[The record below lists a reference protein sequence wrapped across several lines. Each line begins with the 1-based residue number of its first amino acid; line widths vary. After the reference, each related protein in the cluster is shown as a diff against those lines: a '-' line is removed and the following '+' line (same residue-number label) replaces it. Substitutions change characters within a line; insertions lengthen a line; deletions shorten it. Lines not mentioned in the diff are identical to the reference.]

1 MADFYDPT
9 TDLPNATEPAED
21 APKLDADGLWQIAR
35 EWMLLPREQPLRVLT
50 GEIVRGYGLPVL
62 QAWGELLPPEIANTQ
77 LPLVRMLER
86 MVAIYPGNSSLPYDE
101 AEGLQDPI
109 QLIDDW
115 ALSCRRVLRRWVAAN
130 FRQFGH
136 QYHVPDLLGY
146 LLHGSRMHPREVPE
160 ISRVDAGTGAFV
172 LFGVWALDLV
182 LVAYKGGPRLPVQ
195 RVLYDLLRVGGQD
208 ALAVPIARAVLARET
223 RSQGWRLDGAMWML
237 GGSLEPLVT
246 SQLNSDS
253 PRLKKVLESDANR
266 SLADELPGALFVAR
280 HGVPLEIP
288 SDFDVFARDGLKPL
302 VNAVRRHIEKDELIE
317 DRLVKTQIPASPS
330 QLIAGEARAL
340 VGGRGYRAREL
351 GQPNCIL
358 GSYRSP
364 EDVRRTRAPRSVN
377 DADCAMHED
386 QRGNGARTSRS
397 CKEAPIY
404 DGALGARYN
413 TRNGLV
419 RGGGHSPPPRP

>member
-317 DRLVKTQIPASPS
+317 DRLVKLKSPHHLHNSLLAKQEPSLVDEVIERVNLDSRIASWGLTDRQKMFVELERQGLSTMQIAQCMKIS
-330 QLIAGEARAL
+330 AGTVRVHRAAVKKRL
-340 VGGRGYRAREL
+340 STTALWEL
-351 GQPNCIL
+351 GTT
-358 GSYRSP
+358 P
-364 EDVRRTRAPRSVN
+364 ETD
-377 DADCAMHED
+377 
-386 QRGNGARTSRS
+386 
-397 CKEAPIY
+397 
-404 DGALGARYN
+404 
-413 TRNGLV
+413 
-419 RGGGHSPPPRP
+419 